1 MNYIKTNQLILC
13 YNNMHRLVFKQTI
26 PLNKEKLWDFISS
39 PGNLNLITPSEMAFE
54 ILSELDSEKM
64 YSGQIINYK
73 VSPLMG
79 IKLNWVTEITHVEEG
94 SYFVDEQR
102 FGPYSFWHHKH
113 FLKEISGGVEMI
125 DIIDYKLPFGFI
137 GRLINQIMVKG
148 KLNAIFEFR
157 RKKLIEL
164 FGEHL

>member
-1 MNYIKTNQLILC
+1 
-13 YNNMHRLVFKQTI
+13 MHRLVFKQTI

-164 FGEHL
+164 FGALSTPTKSS